1 MTRKKTTKYALL
13 SSVMAMVLSIAMLI
27 GTTFAWFT
35 DTVTSGTNHIIAG
48 NLDVKLYHSDKA
60 ATDEEVTPTTKLFD
74 DIALWEPG
82 AMVYENFKIEN
93 AGSLALKYVFNLKVT
108 NATVVDGKSLADV
121 LKVAVVEGGV
131 TAGDR
136 AAALAQSFEPI
147 SSFDMR
153 GALESTKSQSFGIII
168 YWEPGE
174 NDNDYNLAGEAL
186 KADIAVDL
194 FATQLNSESDSF
206 DNDFD
211 AGASL
216 PVTLI
221 KPITKSSDNT
231 LAAPVSLGATA
242 ASDVSSTAPIH
253 IHVPEGV
260 KLDPSSNDFVVKV
273 EEAKS
278 HSSVVVN
285 PASDAIAFEIE
296 MPLASDNTMP
306 VAVTLHIGTGLNL
319 TAVYHDGTEMIEANT
334 SAANTYVYD
343 DTTGNITMYITKCSV
358 FTFVHGADFA
368 VSNSAEITAALSA
381 AKAGDIIALTADI
394 DTGVL
399 QLNGKNVAFDLNGKS
414 LNTAKLEVIDST
426 VVFEDSSNGEGTLAT
441 DDSSGVINA
450 VNSNVTIENGRFVS
464 NYNKAGSS
472 GYANVIQVRN
482 SELTI
487 NGGYFENNDNVGSYN
502 RLIKANSYS
511 TTEKT
516 TITINGGEFVSHRN
530 YGYIV
535 SGDSDANVE
544 VVINGG
550 KFKTTGL
557 HSFLTNVKGSVVVND
572 CTFTATGNHT
582 VFNIPKDSTVT
593 VKGGTFSVNENAYSD
608 TSLAGLIFHRKTN
621 GWTSVDGTLLVDPV
635 NPVKVNQPT
644 YSGFLAEGATQSD
657 QDADGFYTITK

>member
-13 SSVMAMVLSIAMLI
+13 SSVMAMVLSIAMLM

-35 DTVTSGTNHIIAG
+35 DTVTSGTNRIIAG

-60 ATDEEVTPTTKLFD
+60 ATDEEVTSATKLFD

-82 AMVYENFKIEN
+82 AMVYENFEIEN

-221 KPITKSSDNT
+221 KPITKDSDNT

-242 ASDVSSTAPIH
+242 ASEVSSTAPIH

-285 PASDAIAFEIE
+285 PVSDAIAFEIE
-296 MPLASDNTMP
+296 MPLATDNTIP

-319 TAVYHDGTEMIEANT
+319 TDVYHDGVKMTEESTETADT
-334 SAANTYVYD
+334 YQYDSAS
-343 DTTGNITMYITKCSV
+343 GNITMYITRCSV
-358 FTFVHGADFA
+358 FTFVYGADFA
-368 VSNSAEITAALSA
+368 VSNSAEITAALRDA
-381 AKAGDIIALTADI
+381 EDGDIIALTADI

-399 QLNGKNVAFDLNGKS
+399 QLNGKNVAFDLNGKT
-414 LNTAKLEVIDST
+414 LNTAKLQVNTST
-426 VVFEDSSNGEGTLAT
+426 VVFGDSSENGKGTLAT
-441 DDSSGVINA
+441 DGKAGVINA

-464 NYNKAGSS
+464 NHNELGSS
-472 GYANVIQVRN
+472 GYAYLIQVRN

-502 RLIKANSYS
+502 YLIKAPSNS
-511 TTEKT
+511 
-516 TITINGGEFVSHRN
+516 TITINGGEFVSHRS

-550 KFKTTGL
+550 KFDTTG
-557 HSFLTNVKGSVVVND
+557 SYSYLTNVKGSVVVND
-572 CTFTATGNHT
+572 CTYTATGNNQ
-582 VFNIPKDSTVT
+582 VFFIPKDSTVT
-593 VKGGTFSVNENAYSD
+593 VKGGTFSVTGDPE
-608 TSLAGLIFHRKTN
+608 LAGLIWHRKTGE
-621 GWTSVDGTLLVDPV
+621 GWTSTVGTLLVDPV
-635 NPVKVNQPT
+635 NPVKVNQLT
-644 YSGFLAEGATQSD
+644 HSRFLAAGASQSATK
-657 QDADGFYTITK
+657 DADGFYTITK